1 MFRSLYALASHWQLS
16 DLAGLESTGKSERAK
31 RTSKGKDKKGGRE
44 KSTEQRA
51 EIAKWHERDWLKRW
65 LQLEPELAAEDLRP
79 YVFVARD
86 RRFPVG
92 AAAPTARLG
101 QEFRRRIV
109 EFSKPAI
116 ILIPLLHV
124 SIARR
129 HFLQSHKAFT
139 QMEDGNYFEYVAR
152 EIASCLSKHRNE
164 FPIL

>member
-1 MFRSLYALASHWQLS
+1 MARLLDSYSPKLVFSFGAFAFEFARRSRDDNPHRPFNHWS
-16 DLAGLESTGKSERAK
+16 
-31 RTSKGKDKKGGRE
+31 
-44 KSTEQRA
+44 
-51 EIAKWHERDWLKRW
+51 
-65 LQLEPELAAEDLRP
+65 
-79 YVFVARD
+79 
-86 RRFPVG
+86 
-92 AAAPTARLG
+92 TARLG

-109 EFSKPAI
+109 EFTKPATT
-116 ILIPLLHV
+116 LIPLLHV